1 MRTYTSTRLIRQPCR
16 GNVYRCYV
24 ALTMFGWFGQG
35 HLDETAYAP
44 ASIPRCIRLSAGRRT
59 SSNASGV
66 YSAPIRTPA
75 AKLVGRA
82 AYDIKFASAKR
93 LHGQNKV
100 AEALRAEGWCQ
111 VSVHCWAQR
120 ARSAACLSHATLA
133 RGTRRHFNVK
143 ARGKTGWQNLAI
155 YQINTVKEMSAH
167 CRADPEFGGAIQ
179 LYANESASGKRP
191 IRSLAEG
198 TSV

>member
-1 MRTYTSTRLIRQPCR
+1 MD
-16 GNVYRCYV
+16 
-24 ALTMFGWFGQG
+24 GWFGQG

-44 ASIPRCIRLSAGRRT
+44 ASIPMVHTVVPPAEEHRRTPQGYARLRFEPPPPNLSVGLPMTSSPHRRSACTARIKWRRLSAPRGGARFPFTAGRSAPDQRH
-59 SSNASGV
+59 V
-66 YSAPIRTPA
+66 YS
-75 AKLVGRA
+75 
-82 AYDIKFASAKR
+82 
-93 LHGQNKV
+93 Q
-100 AEALRAEGWCQ
+100 
-111 VSVHCWAQR
+111 
-120 ARSAACLSHATLA
+120 ATLA
-133 RGTRRHFNVK
+133 RGARRHFNVK

-155 YQINTVKEMSAH
+155 LYQINTVKEMSAH